1 MLEQVNALYGEMNDF
16 SVSTQIPSK
25 IVNSEGVELFSFGSC
40 PECEICKLAGKPS
53 AECSKAH
60 AKAGEDTLR
69 FGGKYIYICPMGFVH
84 AASPVLMEDSDIV
97 TAIAGPIL
105 IIDRSD
111 YFDEYIQSK
120 KDLSDEKRSEIKKML
135 ADIKVYPLEKVT
147 SYSNM
152 LYYLASY
159 SSGKDAVKLL
169 STGEKLEQQSEI
181 SENIIHLKNGI
192 SDRTEYPLYKE
203 KELLDV
209 LSGGDRKTAQRL
221 LNEILGY
228 IFFSTGGDIDVIRT
242 RVAEL
247 IVQLSRTAA
256 LNGGVNRQKILDIS
270 VDYMKTIWTLESI
283 DDISTWMS
291 RIISSFTQMIFSSKD
306 IKHIDVIQKVVAFI
320 NTNYM
325 HKISLDEIAKEGF
338 LSSSYL
344 SKLFKSEMKINL
356 STYINNVRVEK
367 SKLLLLDSSLS
378 IIDVASMV
386 GFEEQSYF
394 SKVFKNVTGVSPGK
408 FRQLK
413 GHIK

>member
-1 MLEQVNALYGEMNDF
+1 MLEQVSSLYGEMKDF
-16 SVSTQIPSK
+16 SVSTGISSK
-25 IVNSEGVELFSFGSC
+25 IVSSDGSELFSFGPC
-40 PECEICKLAGKPS
+40 RECEICKLAGRPTTDCLKS
-53 AECSKAH
+53 H

-84 AASPVLMEDSDIV
+84 AASPVLMEDSVIV

-111 YFDEYIQSK
+111 YFDEYIQNK
-120 KDLSDEKRSEIKKML
+120 KELCDEKKAEIKEML
-135 ADIKVYPLEKVT
+135 ADVVVYPLEKVT
-147 SYSNM
+147 AYSNM

-169 STGEKLEQQSEI
+169 STGEILEQQSEI

-192 SDRTEYPLYKE
+192 SDRTEYPIYKE

-325 HKISLDEIAKEGF
+325 HKISLDDIAKEGF

-408 FRQLK
+408 LRQLK

>member
-1 MLEQVNALYGEMNDF
+1 MLEQVNALYGEMKDF
-16 SVSTQIPSK
+16 SVSTGIPSK
-25 IVNSEGVELFSFGSC
+25 IFNADGSELFFCGKC
-40 PECEICKLAGKPS
+40 LECEICRLAGGSPV
-53 AECSKAH
+53 ECSKTH

-69 FGGKYIYICPMGFVH
+69 FGGKYIYLCPMGFVH
-84 AASPVLMEDSDIV
+84 ASSPVLMEDSDIV
-97 TAIAGPIL
+97 TAVAGPIL

-111 YFDEYIQSK
+111 YFEEYIQSK
-120 KDLSDEKRSEIKKML
+120 DELSDKTKDEIKRLLSEIT
-135 ADIKVYPLEKVT
+135 VYPLEKVT
-147 SYSNM
+147 AYSNM

-169 STGEKLEQQSEI
+169 STGENLEQQSEI
-181 SENIIHLKNGI
+181 SDNIIHLKSGI
-192 SDRTEYPLYKE
+192 PDRTEYPIYKE

-256 LNGGVNRQKILDIS
+256 LNGGVNRQKIMDIS

-306 IKHIDVIQKVVAFI
+306 IKHINVIQKVVAFI

-325 HKISLDEIAKEGF
+325 HKISLDEIAKESF

-344 SKLFKSEMKINL
+344 SKLFKTEMKINL

-378 IIDVASMV
+378 IVDVATMV
-386 GFEEQSYF
+386 GFDEQSYF
-394 SKVFKNVTGVSPGK
+394 SKVFKNVTGVTPGK